1 MSDRQ
6 SGARVNSML
15 TFLLVSVVCGV
26 VVAGMWMPFAG
37 VASAGT
43 KTVAANLQNVPADLT
58 VPQQAEGSKV
68 LLADGSTL
76 AEFYD
81 QNREYVALDQISPM
95 MQKAQLAVED
105 HRFYSHGAID
115 LQGVLRA
122 FAGNVAGGDISGG
135 GSTLSQQYIKQ
146 VRIQLAQEKNDAEA
160 EAAAQEATLS
170 RKILEM
176 RYAVALEEQ
185 LTSQLGSLKAAKDQ
199 ILERYL
205 NISYYGDGAYGVQAA
220 AQHYFGIDAS
230 ELNLEQSAMLA
241 GLVQSPSQTDPV
253 NNTKAGIE
261 RRNVVLDQILRWD
274 QEGVWFE
281 GLDQLTQEQ
290 VDAAKATGFD
300 PSRVVEDSSGCT
312 AARYPFICQ
321 YVENVL
327 LSDEMSELGAT
338 RDDRQ
343 RTLYRGGLTIQTVI
357 NPATQDAAQNAISN
371 LVSPT
376 DPAVSVAVMTD
387 PKTGLIKAMAQS
399 RPVMG
404 DNAEAGETY
413 YNYAVDESMGG
424 ADGYQAGS
432 TFKAFVA
439 AAAIDQGFIPD
450 RTIYNAPATKNWAG
464 TTFRGCNGDFS
475 LVDSWQV
482 SNSWKTGSMNLNTAM
497 AYSVNNYFVA
507 LERDAGVCASVRMAE
522 KVGMKLASND
532 GTTLEDY
539 GDVASFTLGALN
551 VTPLSMA
558 EAYATF
564 ANRGVHCDPIILS
577 SIKTENGTEVPVPS
591 ANCQQVI
598 DENTADGVNSVLK
611 SVLQS
616 GGTGYSQRLSGDYDQ
631 AGKTGTAGSTATE
644 SAVWFN
650 AYTPDLEGVAMISVD
665 SGDDYWTGR
674 SKTLTGLQLA
684 NGTYLSGNSTTES
697 GGIWRSMMSAE
708 IGTITNPS
716 SFAGYTPK
724 SSTQSELYT
733 GR

>member
-1 MSDRQ
+1 M
-6 SGARVNSML
+6 V

-26 VVAGMWMPFAG
+26 IVAGMWMPFAG
-37 VASAGT
+37 VAASAT
-43 KTVAANLQNVPADLT
+43 KTMAANLQNVPADLT

-81 QNREYVALDQISPM
+81 QNREYVTLDQISPM
-95 MQKAQLAVED
+95 MQKAQLAIED

-115 LQGVLRA
+115 AQGVIRA
-122 FAGNVAGGDISGG
+122 FAGNVVGGDISGG
-135 GSTLSQQYIKQ
+135 GSTLTQQYIKQ
-146 VRIQLAQEKNDAEA
+146 VRIQLAQENNDAEA

-185 LTSQLGSLKAAKDQ
+185 LSNELGSLQAAKAQ

-205 NISYYGDGAYGVQAA
+205 NIAYYGDGAYGVQAA
-220 AQHYFGIDAS
+220 AQHYFGVNAS

-241 GLVQSPSQTDPV
+241 GLVQSPSDTDPV
-253 NNTKAGIE
+253 NNTDAGIK
-261 RRNVVLDQILRWD
+261 RRNVVLDQMLRWD
-274 QEGVWFE
+274 QEGRWFD

-300 PSRVVEDSSGCT
+300 QSKVVDDSSGCT
-312 AARYPFICQ
+312 VSPYPFICQ

-327 LSDEMSELGAT
+327 LSDQMSELGST
-338 RDDRQ
+338 PDERQ
-343 RTLYRGGLTIQTVI
+343 RALFRGGLKIQTVI
-357 NPATQDAAQNAISN
+357 NPATQDAAQQAISG

-404 DNAEAGETY
+404 TDSEAGETY
-413 YNYAVDESMGG
+413 YNYAVDQSMGG
-424 ADGYQAGS
+424 AEGYQAGS

-439 AAAIDQGFIPD
+439 AAAIDEGFIPD
-450 RTIYNAPATKNWAG
+450 QTIYNAPSSKDWAG
-464 TTFRGCNGDFS
+464 TSFKGCSGDFS
-475 LVDSWQV
+475 LVDSWKV

-507 LERDAGVCASVRMAE
+507 LERDAGICASVQMAE
-522 KVGMKLASND
+522 KVGMKLSSDD
-532 GTTLEDY
+532 GSTLEDY

-577 SIKTENGTEVPVPS
+577 SIKTEDGSDVAVPS

-616 GGTGYSQRLSGDYDQ
+616 GGTGASQRLSGDYDQ
-631 AGKTGTAGSTATE
+631 AGKTGTAGSTETE

-674 SKTLTGLQLA
+674 SKTLTGLRLA
-684 NGTYLSGNSTTES
+684 NGSYLSGNSTTES
-697 GGIWRSMMSAE
+697 GSIWRSMMTAE
-708 IGTITNPS
+708 IGNISNPL

-724 SSTQSELYT
+724 NSTQSSMYT

>member
-1 MSDRQ
+1 
-6 SGARVNSML
+6 ML
-15 TFLLVSVVCGV
+15 MFVLVSVVCGV

-37 VASAGT
+37 AASSAT
-43 KTVAANLQNVPADLT
+43 KTVAANLKNVPADLT

-81 QNREYVALDQISPM
+81 QNREYVPLDRISPL

-122 FAGNVAGGDISGG
+122 FAGNVVGGGISGG
-135 GSTLSQQYIKQ
+135 GSTLTQQYIKQ
-146 VRIQLAQEKNDAEA
+146 VRIQLAQENNDADA

-176 RYAVALEEQ
+176 RYAVALEKQ
-185 LTSQLGSLKAAKDQ
+185 LTDQLGSLHAAKEQ

-205 NISYYGDGAYGVQAA
+205 NIAYYGDGAYGVQAA
-220 AQHYFGIDAS
+220 AQHYFGVNAS
-230 ELNLEQSAMLA
+230 ELDLEQSAMLA
-241 GLVQSPSQTDPV
+241 GLVQSPSDTDPV
-253 NNTKAGIE
+253 NNTEAGIA
-261 RRNVVLDQILRWD
+261 RRNVVLDQMLKYD

-281 GLDQLTQEQ
+281 GADQLTQEV
-290 VDAAKATGFD
+290 VDAVKSTGFD
-300 PSRVVEDSSGCT
+300 QSRVTSDSSGCT
-312 AARYPFICQ
+312 ASRYPFICQ

-327 LSDEMSELGAT
+327 LSDQMGDLGSTA
-338 RDDRQ
+338 DERQ

-357 NPATQDAAQNAISN
+357 NPATQDAAQQAISN
-371 LVSPT
+371 LVSPS

-387 PKTGLIKAMAQS
+387 PRTGLIKAMAQS

-404 DNAEAGETY
+404 DDAEAGQTY
-413 YNYAVDESMGG
+413 YNYAVDQSMGG
-424 ADGYQAGS
+424 AEGYQAGS

-439 AAAIDQGFIPD
+439 AAAIDEGFIPD
-450 RTIYNAPATKNWAG
+450 RTVYNAPASKDWAG
-464 TTFRGCNGDFS
+464 TTFRGCSGDFS
-475 LVDSWQV
+475 LVDSWKV
-482 SNSWKTGSMNLNTAM
+482 SNSWKTGQMNLNTAM

-507 LERDAGVCASVRMAE
+507 LERDAGVCASVQMAE
-522 KVGMKLASND
+522 KVGMRLSSDD
-532 GTTLEDY
+532 GSTLEDY

-558 EAYATF
+558 ESYATF
-564 ANRGVHCDPIILS
+564 ANRGVHCAPIILS
-577 SIKTENGTEVPVPS
+577 SIKTEDGADVAVPS

-598 DENTADGVNSVLK
+598 DQNTADGVNSVLK
-611 SVLQS
+611 SVLQN
-616 GGTGYSQRLSGDYDQ
+616 GGTGAAERLAGNYDQ
-631 AGKTGTAGSTATE
+631 AGKTGTAGSTETE

-665 SGDDYWTGR
+665 SGDDYWEGR
-674 SKTLTGLQLA
+674 SKTLTGLRLA
-684 NGTYLSGNSTTES
+684 NGSYLSGNSTTES
-697 GGIWRSMMSAE
+697 GSIWKSMMTAE
-708 IGTITNPS
+708 IANVTNPS
-716 SFAGYTPK
+716 SFAGYSPK
-724 SSTQSELYT
+724 NSNQSDLYT